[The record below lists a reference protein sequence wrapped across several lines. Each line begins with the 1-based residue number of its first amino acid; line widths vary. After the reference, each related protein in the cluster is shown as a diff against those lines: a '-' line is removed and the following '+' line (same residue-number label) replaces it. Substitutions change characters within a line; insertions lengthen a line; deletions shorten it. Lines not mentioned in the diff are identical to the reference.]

1 MIWDCFIFNDEMDLL
16 ELRLR
21 ELWDVVDYFVLLEHD
36 VSTRGK
42 HKPFYFK
49 LQQERF
55 SQWAKKLVSV
65 QYHCEPYLDTLE
77 NNRNFETVQR
87 DHFPEIMRPLL
98 RPNPGHNVAD
108 EDTIIFG
115 DADEIADPEC
125 VRTYSNGMGAYRFVS
140 HFSYYTFNCR
150 RSDNVVHSSRQI
162 IGPARM
168 FMQLGFHFMR
178 WAYPAGN
185 NLFMNKGWHFSY
197 LGGYDALMRKVES
210 AAEGACSDWLHTADP
225 KQIQAW
231 IDEGRLYNGG
241 DKFTFVPIDDTFPK
255 TVRDNVDR
263 YAKLGFIKMTESS

>member
-1 MIWDCFIFNDEMDLL
+1 MIFDCFIFNDEFDLL

-21 ELWDVVDYFVLLEHD
+21 ELWDVVDFFVLLEHN

-42 HKPFYFK
+42 SKPFYYK
-49 LQQERF
+49 MQEFRF
-55 SQWAKKLVSV
+55 DQWAKKLISV
-65 QYHCEPYLDTLE
+65 QYVCDPYPDTLD
-77 NNRNFETVQR
+77 NNRHFETLQR
-87 DHFPEIMRPLL
+87 NHFSQVLQPLL
-98 RPNPGHNVAD
+98 RINPGYNVAD
-108 EDTIIFG
+108 DDTVIFG

-140 HFSYYTFNCR
+140 HFSYYTLNCR
-150 RSDNVVHSSRQI
+150 RSDNVTHSSRQI

-168 FMQLGFHFMR
+168 FMNLGFHFMR

-197 LGGYDALMRKVES
+197 LGGYDALMRKVAS
-210 AAEGACSDWLHTADP
+210 AAEGACSDWLKTADP

-241 DKFTFVPIDDTFPK
+241 DKFTFVPIDDTFPR
-255 TVRDNVDR
+255 TVRENVER
-263 YAKLGFIKMTESS
+263 YAQLGFIKMP